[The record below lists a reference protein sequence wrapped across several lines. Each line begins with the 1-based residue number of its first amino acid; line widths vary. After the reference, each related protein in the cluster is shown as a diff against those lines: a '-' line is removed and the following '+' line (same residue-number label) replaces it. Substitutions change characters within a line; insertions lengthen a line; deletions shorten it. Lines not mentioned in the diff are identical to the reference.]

1 MIIRSGNQAHG
12 LPDKK
17 LMRKTLLLIC
27 VCLAGCRDSDPNA
40 VSSSPPTVAL
50 ARNAG
55 TLDQALALLERELT
69 DAINSSGNDTKVH
82 LERAEAISD
91 RLLETQLPF
100 AWLQDSA
107 YGVASML
114 RQIQALADRIVA
126 EQHWSWGTPVINRQ
140 MLADL
145 QDLQTKVKTLRQGLR
160 GRGGSAPMPLDSL
173 LAKYAADSLFKLI
186 DAGE

>member
-1 MIIRSGNQAHG
+1 MIIRSGNRACG
-12 LPDKK
+12 LPTHKV
-17 LMRKTLLLIC
+17 MRKPLLLA
-27 VCLAGCRDSDPNA
+27 CLCLTAACRDSDPNT
-40 VSSSPPTVAL
+40 SSAAPPIAELGRV
-50 ARNAG
+50 AG
-55 TLDQALALLERELT
+55 TLDQALGLLERELS
-69 DAINSSGNDTKVH
+69 AAMESGGDMKAH

-100 AWLQDSA
+100 TWLQDRA

-126 EQHWSWGTPVINRQ
+126 QQLWGGSVMTQR

-145 QDLQTKVKTLRQGLR
+145 QDLQNKVRTLRAGLQGP
-160 GRGGSAPMPLDSL
+160 GGPAPMSLDSL
-173 LAKYAADSLFKLI
+173 LAKYAADSLFKLV